1 VSGERPRLSAVPVVR
16 RLLTKAGTM
25 RRLSFLAVIGLAIGL
40 TNACGSVTGG
50 SDGGTGGSA
59 GGGHGTGTGGGAAG
73 ETGAGGSAAGGHGGG
88 ATGTAGTVGTGGA
101 GAGGQGGR
109 GGHGGTA
116 GTGSG
121 GSAGGQGGHQCTID
135 PSCSCTTGPCCGS
148 ACCGAGEWCD
158 TSGAAPVCRCG
169 SNNACTGSN
178 TCNAPTV
185 NTANPCGVVCCMG
198 SGCPVSRREF
208 KRDIH
213 ELDRAEIERIYSE
226 LRDVKLTTYQYK
238 TDPPASPRRLGF
250 IIDDTKSSYPVNADG
265 TSVDLYGYMSMA
277 VAAIQSQSREIEAL
291 RAEVARLK
299 RVRAR

>member
-1 VSGERPRLSAVPVVR
+1 
-16 RLLTKAGTM
+16 
-25 RRLSFLAVIGLAIGL
+25 
-40 TNACGSVTGG
+40 
-50 SDGGTGGSA
+50 
-59 GGGHGTGTGGGAAG
+59 
-73 ETGAGGSAAGGHGGG
+73 
-88 ATGTAGTVGTGGA
+88 
-101 GAGGQGGR
+101 
-109 GGHGGTA
+109 
-116 GTGSG
+116 
-121 GSAGGQGGHQCTID
+121 
-135 PSCSCTTGPCCGS
+135 
-148 ACCGAGEWCD
+148 
-158 TSGAAPVCRCG
+158 
-169 SNNACTGSN
+169 
-178 TCNAPTV
+178 
-185 NTANPCGVVCCMG
+185 MG